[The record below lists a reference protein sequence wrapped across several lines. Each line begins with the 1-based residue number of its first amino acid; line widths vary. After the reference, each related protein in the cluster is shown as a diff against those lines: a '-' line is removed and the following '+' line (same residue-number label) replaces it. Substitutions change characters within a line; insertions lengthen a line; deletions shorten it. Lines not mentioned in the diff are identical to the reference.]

1 MISQGKNR
9 HLTDQ
14 LCRLAHWMGHPYAIA
29 LLGVFSVGW
38 FVIEAGNI
46 GWDGFLAAITM
57 LATIIIQASQNRDT
71 AAIQVKLDELI
82 RVNKDA
88 RDDLQQ
94 IEKLP
99 EDEIKKL
106 RPRRQRAA

>member
-1 MISQGKNR
+1 VAQQI
-9 HLTDQ
+9 
-14 LCRLAHWMGHPYAIA
+14 AI
-29 LLGVFSVGW
+29 
-38 FVIEAGNI
+38 
-46 GWDGFLAAITM
+46 FLAAITM